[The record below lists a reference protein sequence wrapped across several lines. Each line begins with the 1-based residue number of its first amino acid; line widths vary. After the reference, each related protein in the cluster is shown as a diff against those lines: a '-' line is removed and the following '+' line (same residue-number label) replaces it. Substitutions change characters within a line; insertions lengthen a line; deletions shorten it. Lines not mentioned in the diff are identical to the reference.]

1 MSTAKKTVRHSPTPE
16 TDPEY
21 QRVGATLAH
30 FREDRGYSQHQFA
43 PRLGISRSYLALIEN
58 GRKRLTDELLDK
70 ACDLLDIRNPLA
82 LKRHDGIPTL
92 KAVAA

>member
-1 MSTAKKTVRHSPTPE
+1 MSTANKAVRNRTAPE

-82 LKRHDGIPTL
+82 LKRRDNAALT
-92 KAVAA
+92 VAA